1 MRMRTARRWKA
12 QMKKYVKEQYELEL
26 KRTKLFG
33 APKQELLYNSE
44 NINQVLDRIY
54 NDGYKIVCDCGFK
67 FSENFSDEEL
77 VKHEPI
83 IVFNDVDPFGEEDW
97 EENFLTS
104 SYIKDIKNDWS
115 YSFNGDC

>member
-1 MRMRTARRWKA
+1 
-12 QMKKYVKEQYELEL
+12 MKFKVGDKVKFIDKYQYISAGHTGEIIE
-26 KRTKLFG
+26 
-33 APKQELLYNSE
+33 
-44 NINQVLDRIY
+44 IY

-97 EENFLTS
+97 SE
-104 SYIKDIKNDWS
+104 
-115 YSFNGDC
+115 